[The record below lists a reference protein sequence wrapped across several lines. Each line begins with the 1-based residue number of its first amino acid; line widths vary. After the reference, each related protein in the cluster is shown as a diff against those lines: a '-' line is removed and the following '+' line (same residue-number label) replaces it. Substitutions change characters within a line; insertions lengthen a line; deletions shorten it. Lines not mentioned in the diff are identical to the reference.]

1 MHACLVIA
9 NSLQPHGDCQAP
21 HSMGL
26 SQQEYWSVLLF
37 PSQGY
42 LLDQGSNP
50 LAGRF
55 FTTELSEKLLF
66 LFSIAFFFPL
76 ELYFCWYDCRDKT
89 LSPLSHQSVRKG
101 ICCSDIDVGTP
112 VYSWLVFVWCNF
124 FCTLLSF
131 FLYPYI
137 GQVSLV
143 SIIKKIQCVNVCL
156 FLLEY
161 SVYLHLI

>member
-1 MHACLVIA
+1 METV
-9 NSLQPHGDCQAP
+9 
-21 HSMGL
+21 
-26 SQQEYWSVLLF
+26 
-37 PSQGY
+37 
-42 LLDQGSNP
+42 
-50 LAGRF
+50 
-55 FTTELSEKLLF
+55 KLLIPWDYLSKNTGACCCF
-66 LFSIAFFFPL
+66 LLKGIFLTRGQTHWQADSLPLNYLRSSYFSLALLFFFPL

-124 FCTLLSF
+124 FCILLSF